1 MALFF
6 FSKEKTASVQV
17 KHDWK
22 FSFIISGTV
31 NIHEMTGLSISHIV
45 NVTNEFHIFRKR
57 IFRFMFFQ
65 KIIKKFFFFCGLLCN
80 HFIKHDFP
88 SSYETIYY

>member
-1 MALFF
+1 MDKTNSFSSVSRKYRREEKSLFF

-57 IFRFMFFQ
+57 IFRFMFFS
-65 KIIKKFFFFCGLLCN
+65 
-80 HFIKHDFP
+80 P